1 MVFASLVPTAGEG
14 LGLGREGATS
24 GTAKISTNEGRRNLE
39 PSNQEVGSVHT
50 TQEGRKE
57 LWEKNSAYLR
67 DRPS

>member
-1 MVFASLVPTAGEG
+1 M
-14 LGLGREGATS
+14 GLGREGATG